1 MRNWLRSPTLLKLFV
16 GQHVL
21 NGLSVALGV
30 MAVAAIASAL
40 FGFAAGQPATLGAIS
55 ASISDFPAPWRAK
68 LRMLLTGFGL
78 AIVSTTLTLLASPS
92 PTALVAVIGL
102 AAFAA
107 GMITG
112 YGRWA
117 LALSAQL
124 LVPMVF
130 VLGLPPLDPARAF
143 QAELLLIGGGLA
155 YIALAIVATRLVSR
169 NDRRLMASESIR
181 EHAAYLR
188 AIARFTDPAI
198 DVQEVYGAAIRQQA
212 ALADQLQAARALL
225 LERPRATPERV
236 RLAATIGVL
245 LDSFDAVV
253 AAQCD
258 LPALRDW
265 PGAQTLS
272 ARIGVALRA
281 AALDLQF
288 LSLELLTSAKPR
300 LPPGH
305 AVATDAMR
313 REAARLATSDELG
326 PERRAA
332 AAATVA
338 RLLDARRHIGR
349 LERALTDDDAAA
361 AAIGEVDLSAFA
373 PRRNYDPRQ
382 LAQHFRAGSPVLRYA
397 VRLTAAMVAGAVI
410 AETFG
415 GGAGHGNWILLT
427 IAVIMRASYGW
438 TRQRR
443 DDRVAGTLIGCV
455 VASLLVGHLPVGA
468 LVLVQGAAL
477 ALTHG
482 FIRSNYRLASVGA
495 SVMALVSLH
504 LVNPAEAAPAIARL
518 ADTLVGAAI
527 AHLFSH
533 LWPRWEFA
541 EAPRLAT
548 GLLKRIDAFAAVAL
562 RPDATAQDYRLA
574 RMALIEA
581 IAALSDSA
589 ARMGGEPAAAQRGL
603 EELATMLIAAHG
615 VVAQLSAAR
624 IALQAADPAE
634 ADQARVEAA
643 AAQRWLS
650 GELAAGGA
658 AAAQTEIDRAEPF
671 SDLKRA
677 TRRLTAAAQAYRK
690 AAAAS

>member
-1 MRNWLRSPTLLKLFV
+1 MLNWLRSPTLLKLFV
-16 GQHVL
+16 GQHIL
-21 NGLSVALGV
+21 NGLSVAVGV
-30 MAVAAIASAL
+30 MAVTAFASTL

-55 ASISDFPAPWRAK
+55 ASISDFPAPWRVKTRA
-68 LRMLLTGFGL
+68 LLTGFGL
-78 AIVSTTLTLLASPS
+78 AVASTALILLAGPS
-92 PTALVAVIGL
+92 PTLLVVAIGL
-102 AAFAA
+102 IAFVA
-107 GMITG
+107 GMVTG

-117 LALSAQL
+117 LALSAQM

-130 VLGLPPLDPARAF
+130 VLGLPPAGPGRAL
-143 QAELLLIGGGLA
+143 QQELMLIAGGLA
-155 YIALAIVATRLVSR
+155 YIVVAIVATRLISR
-169 NDRRLMASESIR
+169 NDRRMMASESIR
-181 EHAAYLR
+181 QHAAYLR
-188 AIARFTDPAI
+188 AIARFTDP
-198 DVQEVYGAAIRQQA
+198 DVDVAEVYGAAIRQQA

-225 LERPRATPERV
+225 LDRPHATPERV

-265 PGAQTLS
+265 SAARTL
-272 ARIGVALRA
+272 ATRIGVALRA
-281 AALDLQF
+281 AALDLQH
-288 LSLELLTSAKPR
+288 LSIELLTSAKPR

-305 AVATDAMR
+305 TVATNAMR
-313 REAARLATSDELG
+313 REAARLAMSDELD
-326 PERRAA
+326 PEQRAA
-332 AAATVA
+332 AEATVA
-338 RLLDARRHIGR
+338 RLLDARRHIER
-349 LERALTDDDAAA
+349 LERAITNDDAAA

-373 PRRNYDPRQ
+373 PRRDYDPRQ
-382 LAQHFRAGSPVLRYA
+382 LAQQLRPGSPVLRFA
-397 VRLTAAMVAGAVI
+397 VRLSAAMVAGALV
-410 AETFG
+410 AQTFG
-415 GGAGHGNWILLT
+415 GGAGHGNWVLLT

-443 DDRVAGTLIGCV
+443 DDRIVGTLVGCV
-455 VASLLVGHLPVGA
+455 VAAIAVAYLPIAA
-468 LVLVQGAAL
+468 LVLVQGLAL

-541 EAPRLAT
+541 EAPRLAA

-562 RPDATAQDYRLA
+562 RPDATGQDYRLA
-574 RMALIEA
+574 RKALIEA

-589 ARMGGEPAAAQRGL
+589 ARMGGEPEAAQRGL
-603 EELATMLIAAHG
+603 EELTAMLIAAHG

-624 IALQAADPAE
+624 ITLQGVDPAE
-634 ADQARVEAA
+634 AEQGRVEAA
-643 AAQRWLS
+643 AARRWLS
-650 GELAAGGA
+650 GALAAGGA
-658 AAAQTEIDRAEPF
+658 SAGDAAIDRGAPF
-671 SDLKRA
+671 SALKRA
-677 TRRLTAAAQAYRK
+677 TRRLTAAAAAYRK
-690 AAAAS
+690 AAAAT